1 MVERFRATLSGQA
14 VHEHVHEIK
23 SFVPQV
29 IKSGIVPLMIKSC
42 KLPHAGSMQRSRLR
56 SCGVETLKFVRR
68 PQNVLQNPSR
78 WTVRI
83 SNCSAEKLDHADGV
97 DSVLEV
103 ERGVLNEFQ
112 VSGAVGVDA
121 LGAVSVDALGDLRE
135 HGSSESRLSE
145 CSKV

>member
-1 MVERFRATLSGQA
+1 
-14 VHEHVHEIK
+14 
-23 SFVPQV
+23 
-29 IKSGIVPLMIKSC
+29 
-42 KLPHAGSMQRSRLR
+42 MQRSRLR
-56 SCGVETLKFVRR
+56 SCGVETLKFCEVASERF
-68 PQNVLQNPSR
+68 QNPSR

-83 SNCSAEKLDHADGV
+83 SNCSAEKLDHADRV
-97 DSVLEV
+97 DSVQEV
-103 ERGVLNEFQ
+103 ERGVLSEFQ

>member
-1 MVERFRATLSGQA
+1 MRW
-14 VHEHVHEIK
+14 
-23 SFVPQV
+23 
-29 IKSGIVPLMIKSC
+29 
-42 KLPHAGSMQRSRLR
+42 
-56 SCGVETLKFVRR
+56 
-68 PQNVLQNPSR
+68 PQNVFQNPSR

-103 ERGVLNEFQ
+103 EQGVLNEFQ

-121 LGAVSVDALGDLRE
+121 LGDLRE
-135 HGSSESRLSE
+135 HGSSESQLSE